1 MKKVQFDKNIIEI
14 LSNWTKESKWTLR
27 KSLLYRKSIHYIAQF
42 FKTFYA
48 SNFIGNSAKK
58 FHLFKLIITNLLENW
73 SSSNFSSFPLEDTM
87 ARKTIARNT
96 IPAPPAPATNFWS
109 IAMFIE
115 YGYLIKITFDISQ
128 THVKIF
134 VKIITLSN
142 HTQCLF
148 LYIKPWWNQF

>member
-1 MKKVQFDKNIIEI
+1 MREI
-14 LSNWTKESKWTLR
+14 LCNWKLNLR
-27 KSLLYRKSIHYIAQF
+27 KANEHSENLFCTENQFIILHNSL
-42 FKTFYA
+42 KTFYA

-58 FHLFKLIITNLLENW
+58 FYLFNMIITNLLENW

-115 YGYLIKITFDISQ
+115 YGYLIKITFDISETQ
-128 THVKIF
+128 VKLF

-142 HTQCLF
+142 HTQCSF
-148 LYIKPWWNQF
+148 LYIMPWWNHFQEV